1 MCRGCH
7 HERRFG
13 MSWST
18 ERERAQWFADRILGS
33 GSGNMYVFTA
43 PPMSL
48 LAFIHHEVGRGEAE
62 YVIDPTYLSDE
73 VVRLA

>member
-1 MCRGCH
+1 
-7 HERRFG
+7 
-13 MSWST
+13 
-18 ERERAQWFADRILGS
+18 
-33 GSGNMYVFTA
+33 MYVFTA